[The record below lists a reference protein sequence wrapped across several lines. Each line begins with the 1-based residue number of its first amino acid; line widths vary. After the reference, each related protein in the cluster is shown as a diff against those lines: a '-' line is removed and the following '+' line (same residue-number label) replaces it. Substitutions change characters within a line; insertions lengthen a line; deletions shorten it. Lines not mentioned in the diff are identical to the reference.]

1 MKLLL
6 LGQLIVVSGF
16 AQGPGLIYA
25 VGAGNPG
32 QDLPN
37 IYGGYRA
44 DSVTGVAV
52 DAAGSAYI
60 TGNTYSPEFPASAD
74 IGPPPFIPPPTRA
87 FVAKLS
93 PDGSRYLYKVLI
105 EGAISHAIAVDQS
118 GSVVIVGETNG
129 FIEGAPTSLNLQ
141 VPGWRNAF
149 VAKLNQTG
157 SAFSFAAYF
166 GSSRDTSARAIA
178 LDSGGNIY
186 FTGTAADNF
195 PVTAGAYNAISQGCN
210 TFAGKLN
217 PSGTTLVYSA
227 VLGGSCSVNGIA
239 VDRAGSAYIAGAAG
253 QNLITTPG
261 ALQTRSN
268 GGSDGFVIKLSA
280 AGDALLYSTYLGGG
294 FSDTANAIAVDAV
307 GNAYVSGST
316 SSDNFPLTGTA
327 LRFEKASAFI
337 TKLNSTGSS
346 LLYSTYFDATAI
358 NAIAVDTA
366 GNAYFSGVSTGTLP
380 IVHAVQP
387 SFFGGVCTDWTSS
400 GTLPTGFSTCSDA
413 FVAALNTS
421 GSALLFSTHLSG
433 YQKDAGTAIALDAQS
448 NVYVGGMGMLGIA
461 ETNPL
466 SSNGS
471 AFVVKLGG
479 SRVLPYF
486 TRQST
491 TNGASFGS
499 GLVRPGGAA
508 TIFCAN
514 LSGTTGVH
522 VKVNGVEAPIYAV
535 VNTGQQQQI
544 NFQVPF
550 EASAQD
556 PPQRMNVEVS
566 QNGASAF
573 VTGIKVFT
581 TAPGVFTT
589 DGIYGAI
596 QHGLDYGL
604 VTPAAPAEKGEIV
617 TIYATGLGR
626 VTPACLE
633 RHSGAAYASIIHDRI
648 NQCDDR
654 RTICADSVFGTHAG
668 LSRPVSTQCARAG
681 EHQQR
686 RPKCGGQLSAGAGRL
701 RAVSAPQHCPCRQPA
716 GPDVYTLN
724 FTKTYI
730 VQILESQYSSVIGSA
745 INFIFAIKTRSLS
758 AFQEKRLM
766 KRSGFV
772 CLLAAATMCAGAWAK
787 DIPFKAVFGGSAG
800 VTPDAEC
807 KASKVSIDTRGLV
820 TGLGLV
826 RTIQTHCWDPKGT
839 EFTKGIVSAANSD
852 GDGYTGTYSG
862 KLVPTE
868 TSDTD
873 HVYSIDGQFTITG
886 GTGRYADVKGGAIA
900 SGLQNTATGAFGLV
914 LSGSITVPDTAPPP
928 APVNNAPVA
937 NAGSDITTGFSE
949 FGLDGSKSSD
959 PDGGTLTYSWRS
971 VGRSATIIGTNV
983 VKPRI
988 QVSAGYGLYTFELT
1002 VTDSKGLN
1010 SKATVKV
1017 MYLGN

>member
-1 MKLLL
+1 M
-6 LGQLIVVSGF
+6 
-16 AQGPGLIYA
+16 
-25 VGAGNPG
+25 
-32 QDLPN
+32 
-37 IYGGYRA
+37 
-44 DSVTGVAV
+44 TGVAV

-358 NAIAVDTA
+358 NALAVDTA

-626 VTPACLE
+626 VTPAVL
-633 RHSGAAYASIIHDRI
+633 SGIPAPHTPLSFTTGSI
-648 NQCDDR
+648 
-654 RTICADSVFGTHAG
+654 SVMI
-668 LSRPVSTQCARAG
+668 
-681 EHQQR
+681 
-686 RPKCGGQLSAGAGRL
+686 GGQSAQILYSGLTPGSVGLYQINVRVPENISSGDQNVVVSFPPVQDGYGPFL
-701 RAVSAPQHCPCRQPA
+701 RPNIVRVRQPA

-886 GTGRYADVKGGAIA
+886 GTGALRRCERRRNSFGSAKYGYWCFWPGIERLNHGAGHCTSA
-900 SGLQNTATGAFGLV
+900 CAREQRSGCQRWFRHNDRV
-914 LSGSITVPDTAPPP
+914 LRVRPGWI
-928 APVNNAPVA
+928 
-937 NAGSDITTGFSE
+937 
-949 FGLDGSKSSD
+949 
-959 PDGGTLTYSWRS
+959 
-971 VGRSATIIGTNV
+971 
-983 VKPRI
+983 
-988 QVSAGYGLYTFELT
+988 
-1002 VTDSKGLN
+1002 
-1010 SKATVKV
+1010 
-1017 MYLGN
+1017 